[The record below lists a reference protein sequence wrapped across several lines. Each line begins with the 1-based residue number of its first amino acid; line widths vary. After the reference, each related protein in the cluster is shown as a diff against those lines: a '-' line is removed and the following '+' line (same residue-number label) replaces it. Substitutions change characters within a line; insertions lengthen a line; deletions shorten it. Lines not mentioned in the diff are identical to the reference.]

1 MLLLFT
7 DQRKTDGL
15 IVPFFFTG
23 SLITI
28 LFEHHAAS
36 IEIVQLN
43 MICIGGLMVVSHFV
57 FQKIRAAA
65 TLLLILYTAALLN
78 SGPSTQELVLDHGF
92 LLLFLSNTML
102 AYIIIRMWN
111 VSTEM
116 IILVIFLFFII
127 NSMQFIG
134 ASEEMIKAGQEHYSN
149 WLYYTIYV
157 SALLVMNILFITY
170 SFKRIRN
177 GIRAN

>member
-1 MLLLFT
+1 
-7 DQRKTDGL
+7 
-15 IVPFFFTG
+15 
-23 SLITI
+23 
-28 LFEHHAAS
+28 
-36 IEIVQLN
+36 
-43 MICIGGLMVVSHFV
+43 
-57 FQKIRAAA
+57 
-65 TLLLILYTAALLN
+65 
-78 SGPSTQELVLDHGF
+78 
-92 LLLFLSNTML
+92 ML